1 MLRQQDRVAV
11 VTGGARGIGAA
22 TCRRLAEDGAY
33 VVVLDLRPEDAAAVA
48 ATLPHGGHG
57 VGCDITDR
65 ARVEEVVRDIDE
77 RFGRIDVLVNNAGIT
92 NDAMFYKMTPEA
104 WQAVIDVN
112 LTGTFNIT
120 QAVAEVMVRNRYGR
134 ITFVSSRAALGNRGQ
149 TNYSATKAA
158 VIGLSKTLAIELGP
172 FGITS
177 NAVGP
182 GFIETEMTRAI
193 VERTGQ
199 SWDDLTGAMRERAA
213 VKRTGL
219 PEDIAAALAYF
230 SLPEAGFTT
239 GQAIFVTGSP
249 AA

>member
-1 MLRQQDRVAV
+1 MRAILLVLFACLGLAAC
-11 VTGGARGIGAA
+11 GGS
-22 TCRRLAEDGAY
+22 EEQP
-33 VVVLDLRPEDAAAVA
+33 VVVNPPPGNTVVVPRSSGQAPVVVAMGTDAVA
-48 ATLPHGGHG
+48 EKIKELAKENDVPQVRNAVLARTLYDDCELDTEIPFAH
-57 VGCDITDR
+57 
-65 ARVEEVVRDIDE
+65 
-77 RFGRIDVLVNNAGIT
+77 
-92 NDAMFYKMTPEA
+92 Y
-104 WQAVIDVN
+104 
-112 LTGTFNIT
+112 